1 MICVV
6 ALVVFAV
13 LAIFSAKYRPL
24 AKEAFDCSFRKLT
37 FRKCKTN
44 LDQRIR
50 AKLTGKLMRTPR
62 IARFTYNNFQILS
75 VIFTILFFVSL
86 IYTGYG
92 VYNVIIYGNCN
103 GPDDEGF
110 CIFEPLSV
118 GGCAPEECTNVDC
131 NCGAGETCDCE
142 TGTCK

>member
-13 LAIFSAKYRPL
+13 LAIFSARYRPL
-24 AKEAFDCSFRKLT
+24 AKEAFECTFRKLT

-44 LDQRIR
+44 LNERIR
-50 AKLTGKLMRTPR
+50 AKLTGKLIKLPKV
-62 IARFTYNNFQILS
+62 ARFTYKHFQVLS

-86 IYTGYG
+86 IYTGYS
-92 VYNVIIYGNCN
+92 VYNIVRYGNCN
-103 GPDDEGF
+103 GDDGGF

-118 GGCAPEECTNVDC
+118 GECETQDCTNVDC
-131 NCGAGETCDCE
+131 NCGAGEKCDCE